1 MRFWKFEKSNLE
13 EILENEITEKE
24 KEDLDNLDA
33 DQDNFSDNDNLSS
46 NEDDSLFDKGEELEK
61 DFDETSQSNDSS
73 STSLTSDSENSSSEE
88 NTLNEKSDNPSN
100 TGNSQEN
107 DSSDNS
113 DELEK
118 SSNETSQSNDSS
130 SSSSTSGSENSSS
143 EENTLNEKSDNFS
156 NVGNSQENDS
166 SYNSDELEKDFDETS
181 QSNDSSTSSTF
192 DSENS
197 SSKENTL
204 DEKSDN
210 SSNTGNSQENDSSDN
225 SNELEKD
232 FDETSQSN
240 DSGISSSTSDS
251 ENSSSEENTLNE
263 KSDNSSNTGN
273 SQENDSSYNSDELE
287 KDFDETS
294 QSNDSSTSS
303 TSDSEN
309 SSSEENTLNEKSD
322 NSSNTG
328 NSQENGDSIG
338 ERKEKLQEL
347 RDKLDEYSKKKLN
360 LERKSLKPDEDISE
374 ESLEKDDYE
383 LSDQSNKFLEELS
396 SLPSFKD
403 RDRKDGYSIDTSKY
417 SSIPDSLVRTLI
429 SKFLNQR
436 FCKRDT
442 DLNIRSNSFSKTHGF
457 HKWEVKD
464 MIVHLETEQ
473 LNKVLEDKY
482 GYQYANGVSENV
494 PLSFYFDMSGSM
506 SEYTNM
512 LAVIAIE
519 LLKKNVKVLIG
530 FNERVNVQ
538 IDKID
543 KNITIDEL
551 VSVLESAGY
560 SGYSYNNSDRF
571 IRNSKVT
578 YKFINR
584 DIDDYLLSKE
594 CEKCV
599 VFSDFDPLSEVI
611 CLSQKAKVYWFCFEN
626 YFTKYDLGRF
636 KGFIYQTNSAEDII
650 NGLIK
655 VNENRF
661 ETLCFVS
668 NNKTLQRR
676 K

>member
-46 NEDDSLFDKGEELEK
+46 NEDDSLFDNGDELEK
-61 DFDETSQSNDSS
+61 DFDDTSQSNDSS
-73 STSLTSDSENSSSEE
+73 ST
-88 NTLNEKSDNPSN
+88 
-100 TGNSQEN
+100 
-107 DSSDNS
+107 
-113 DELEK
+113 
-118 SSNETSQSNDSS
+118 
-130 SSSSTSGSENSSS
+130 
-143 EENTLNEKSDNFS
+143 
-156 NVGNSQENDS
+156 
-166 SYNSDELEKDFDETS
+166 
-181 QSNDSSTSSTF
+181 
-192 DSENS
+192 
-197 SSKENTL
+197 
-204 DEKSDN
+204 
-210 SSNTGNSQENDSSDN
+210 
-225 SNELEKD
+225 
-232 FDETSQSN
+232 
-240 DSGISSSTSDS
+240 SSTSDS

-263 KSDNSSNTGN
+263 KSDNSSSTGNSQENASSDNNDELEKSSNETSQSNDSSSTSSTSDSENSSSEENTLDEKSDNYSNTGN
-273 SQENDSSYNSDELE
+273 SQENDLSDNSDELE
-287 KDFDETS
+287 KSSNETS
-294 QSNDSSTSS
+294 QNNDSSSTSS

-328 NSQENGDSIG
+328 NSQENGESID

-383 LSDQSNKFLEELS
+383 LSDQNSKFLEELS

-494 PLSFYFDMSGSM
+494 PLSFYFDMSASM

-611 CLSQKAKVYWFCFEN
+611 GLSQKAKVYWFCFEN

>member
-24 KEDLDNLDA
+24 KEDLDNLDSNNIDSVNNVDA

-73 STSLTSDSENSSSEE
+73 S
-88 NTLNEKSDNPSN
+88 
-100 TGNSQEN
+100 
-107 DSSDNS
+107 
-113 DELEK
+113 
-118 SSNETSQSNDSS
+118 
-130 SSSSTSGSENSSS
+130 SSSTSGSENSSS
-143 EENTLNEKSDNFS
+143 EENTL
-156 NVGNSQENDS
+156 G
-166 SYNSDELEKDFDETS
+166 
-181 QSNDSSTSSTF
+181 
-192 DSENS
+192 
-197 SSKENTL
+197 
-204 DEKSDN
+204 EKSDN
-210 SSNTGNSQENDSSDN
+210 SSSAGNSQENASSDN
-225 SNELEKD
+225 SNELEK
-232 FDETSQSN
+232 
-240 DSGISSSTSDS
+240 
-251 ENSSSEENTLNE
+251 
-263 KSDNSSNTGN
+263 SSN
-273 SQENDSSYNSDELE
+273 
-287 KDFDETS
+287 ETC

-309 SSSEENTLNEKSD
+309 SSSEENTLDEKSD
-322 NSSNTG
+322 NPSNTG
-328 NSQENGDSIG
+328 NSQENGESID

-360 LERKSLKPDEDISE
+360 LERESLKPDEDISE

-464 MIVHLETEQ
+464 MILHLETEQ

-584 DIDDYLLSKE
+584 DIDDYLFSKE

-611 CLSQKAKVYWFCFEN
+611 GLSQKAKVYWFCFEN

>member
-24 KEDLDNLDA
+24 KEDFDNLDSNNIDSVNNVDA

-46 NEDDSLFDKGEELEK
+46 NEDDSLFDNGE
-61 DFDETSQSNDSS
+61 
-73 STSLTSDSENSSSEE
+73 
-88 NTLNEKSDNPSN
+88 
-100 TGNSQEN
+100 
-107 DSSDNS
+107 
-113 DELEK
+113 
-118 SSNETSQSNDSS
+118 
-130 SSSSTSGSENSSS
+130 
-143 EENTLNEKSDNFS
+143 
-156 NVGNSQENDS
+156 
-166 SYNSDELEKDFDETS
+166 
-181 QSNDSSTSSTF
+181 
-192 DSENS
+192 
-197 SSKENTL
+197 
-204 DEKSDN
+204 
-210 SSNTGNSQENDSSDN
+210 
-225 SNELEKD
+225 
-232 FDETSQSN
+232 
-240 DSGISSSTSDS
+240 
-251 ENSSSEENTLNE
+251 
-263 KSDNSSNTGN
+263 
-273 SQENDSSYNSDELE
+273 ELE

-322 NSSNTG
+322 NSSSTGNSQENASSDNSDELGASSNEISQNNDSSSSSSTSDSENSSSEENTLDEKSDNSSSAGNSQEKDSSDNNDELEKSSNETGQSNDSSSTSSTSNSENSSSKENTLDEKSDNSSNTG
-328 NSQENGDSIG
+328 NSQENGESID

-360 LERKSLKPDEDISE
+360 LERESLKPDEDISE

-464 MIVHLETEQ
+464 MILHLETEQ

-611 CLSQKAKVYWFCFEN
+611 GLSQKAKVYWFCFEN

>member
-13 EILENEITEKE
+13 EILENEITENE

-46 NEDDSLFDKGEELEK
+46 NEDDSLFDNGDELEK
-61 DFDETSQSNDSS
+61 DFYDTSQSNDSS
-73 STSLTSDSENSSSEE
+73 
-88 NTLNEKSDNPSN
+88 
-100 TGNSQEN
+100 
-107 DSSDNS
+107 
-113 DELEK
+113 
-118 SSNETSQSNDSS
+118 
-130 SSSSTSGSENSSS
+130 
-143 EENTLNEKSDNFS
+143 
-156 NVGNSQENDS
+156 
-166 SYNSDELEKDFDETS
+166 
-181 QSNDSSTSSTF
+181 
-192 DSENS
+192 
-197 SSKENTL
+197 
-204 DEKSDN
+204 
-210 SSNTGNSQENDSSDN
+210 
-225 SNELEKD
+225 
-232 FDETSQSN
+232 
-240 DSGISSSTSDS
+240 ISSSTSDS
-251 ENSSSEENTLNE
+251 ENSSSEENTLDE
-263 KSDNSSNTGN
+263 KSDNYSNI
-273 SQENDSSYNSDELE
+273 
-287 KDFDETS
+287 
-294 QSNDSSTSS
+294 
-303 TSDSEN
+303 
-309 SSSEENTLNEKSD
+309 
-322 NSSNTG
+322 G
-328 NSQENGDSIG
+328 NSQENGESID

-360 LERKSLKPDEDISE
+360 LERESLKPDEDISE

-383 LSDQSNKFLEELS
+383 LSNQSNKFLEELS

-611 CLSQKAKVYWFCFEN
+611 GLSQKAKVYWFCFEN

>member
-24 KEDLDNLDA
+24 KEDLDNLDSNNIDSVNNVDA

-46 NEDDSLFDKGEELEK
+46 NEDDSLFDNGEELEK

-73 STSLTSDSENSSSEE
+73 SSSSTSDSENSSSEENTLDEKSDNSSNTGNSQENDLSDNSDELGASSNETVENNNSSSTSSTSDSENASSEENTFDEKSDNSSSAGNSQENASSDNNDELEKSSNETSQSNDSSTSSTSDSENASSEE

-107 DSSDNS
+107 DLSDNS

-118 SSNETSQSNDSS
+118 SSN
-130 SSSSTSGSENSSS
+130 
-143 EENTLNEKSDNFS
+143 
-156 NVGNSQENDS
+156 V
-166 SYNSDELEKDFDETS
+166 
-181 QSNDSSTSSTF
+181 
-192 DSENS
+192 
-197 SSKENTL
+197 
-204 DEKSDN
+204 
-210 SSNTGNSQENDSSDN
+210 
-225 SNELEKD
+225 
-232 FDETSQSN
+232 
-240 DSGISSSTSDS
+240 
-251 ENSSSEENTLNE
+251 
-263 KSDNSSNTGN
+263 
-273 SQENDSSYNSDELE
+273 
-287 KDFDETS
+287 TS

-309 SSSEENTLNEKSD
+309 SSSEENTFDEKSD

-328 NSQENGDSIG
+328 NSQENGESID

-360 LERKSLKPDEDISE
+360 LERESLKPDEDISE

-403 RDRKDGYSIDTSKY
+403 RDRKDGYSIDASKY

-464 MIVHLETEQ
+464 MILHLETEQ

-482 GYQYANGVSENV
+482 GYQYANGASENV

-611 CLSQKAKVYWFCFEN
+611 GLSQKAKVYWFCFEN

>member
-24 KEDLDNLDA
+24 KEDLDNLDSNNIDSVNNVDA

-46 NEDDSLFDKGEELEK
+46 NEDDSLFDNGEELEK
-61 DFDETSQSNDSS
+61 DFN
-73 STSLTSDSENSSSEE
+73 
-88 NTLNEKSDNPSN
+88 
-100 TGNSQEN
+100 
-107 DSSDNS
+107 
-113 DELEK
+113 
-118 SSNETSQSNDSS
+118 
-130 SSSSTSGSENSSS
+130 
-143 EENTLNEKSDNFS
+143 
-156 NVGNSQENDS
+156 
-166 SYNSDELEKDFDETS
+166 
-181 QSNDSSTSSTF
+181 
-192 DSENS
+192 
-197 SSKENTL
+197 
-204 DEKSDN
+204 
-210 SSNTGNSQENDSSDN
+210 
-225 SNELEKD
+225 
-232 FDETSQSN
+232 
-240 DSGISSSTSDS
+240 
-251 ENSSSEENTLNE
+251 
-263 KSDNSSNTGN
+263 
-273 SQENDSSYNSDELE
+273 
-287 KDFDETS
+287 ETS

-309 SSSEENTLNEKSD
+309 SSSEENTLDEKSD

-328 NSQENGDSIG
+328 DSQEDDSSDNSDELEKSSNQTSQNNDSSSTSSTSDSENSSSEENTLDEKSNNSSNAGNSQENGESID

-360 LERKSLKPDEDISE
+360 LERESLKPDEDVSE

-464 MIVHLETEQ
+464 MILHLETEQ

-611 CLSQKAKVYWFCFEN
+611 GLSQKAKVYWFCFEN

>member
-24 KEDLDNLDA
+24 DLDNLDSNNIDLVNNTDA

-46 NEDDSLFDKGEELEK
+46 NEDDSLFDNGDELEK

-88 NTLNEKSDNPSN
+88 NTIDEKSDNSSNTGNSQENDLSDNSDELEKSSNEISQSNDSSTSSTSGSENSSSEENTIDEKSDNYSN

-130 SSSSTSGSENSSS
+130 TSSTSDSENSSS
-143 EENTLNEKSDNFS
+143 EENTL
-156 NVGNSQENDS
+156 
-166 SYNSDELEKDFDETS
+166 
-181 QSNDSSTSSTF
+181 
-192 DSENS
+192 
-197 SSKENTL
+197 

-210 SSNTGNSQENDSSDN
+210 YSNTGNSQENDSSDN
-225 SNELEKD
+225 NDELEKD
-232 FDETSQSN
+232 FDDTSQSN
-240 DSGISSSTSDS
+240 DSSSSSSTSDS

-273 SQENDSSYNSDELE
+273 SQENGE
-287 KDFDETS
+287 
-294 QSNDSSTSS
+294 
-303 TSDSEN
+303 
-309 SSSEENTLNEKSD
+309 
-322 NSSNTG
+322 
-328 NSQENGDSIG
+328 SID

-360 LERKSLKPDEDISE
+360 LERESLKPDEDISE

-383 LSDQSNKFLEELS
+383 LSNQSNKFLEELS

-611 CLSQKAKVYWFCFEN
+611 GLSQKAKVYWFCFEN

>member
-46 NEDDSLFDKGEELEK
+46 NEDDSLFDNGDELEK
-61 DFDETSQSNDSS
+61 DYDETSQSNDSS
-73 STSLTSDSENSSSEE
+73 ISSSTSDSENSSSEE

-107 DSSDNS
+107 DLSDNN

-130 SSSSTSGSENSSS
+130 SSNSTSDSENSSS
-143 EENTLNEKSDNFS
+143 EENTL
-156 NVGNSQENDS
+156 
-166 SYNSDELEKDFDETS
+166 
-181 QSNDSSTSSTF
+181 
-192 DSENS
+192 
-197 SSKENTL
+197 

-210 SSNTGNSQENDSSDN
+210 PSNTGNSQENDSSDN
-225 SNELEKD
+225 SDELEKD
-232 FDETSQSN
+232 FDDTSQSN
-240 DSGISSSTSDS
+240 DSSNSSLTSDS

-273 SQENDSSYNSDELE
+273 SQENDLFDNNDELE
-287 KDFDETS
+287 KSSNETVE
-294 QSNDSSTSS
+294 NNNSSSSSS

-309 SSSEENTLNEKSD
+309 SSSEENTFDEKSD

-383 LSDQSNKFLEELS
+383 LSNQSNKFLEELS

-611 CLSQKAKVYWFCFEN
+611 GLSQKAKVYWFCFEN
-626 YFTKYDLGRF
+626 YFTKYDLDRF

>member
-24 KEDLDNLDA
+24 DLDNLDSNNIDLVNNTDA

-46 NEDDSLFDKGEELEK
+46 NEDDSLFDNG
-61 DFDETSQSNDSS
+61 
-73 STSLTSDSENSSSEE
+73 
-88 NTLNEKSDNPSN
+88 
-100 TGNSQEN
+100 
-107 DSSDNS
+107 
-113 DELEK
+113 
-118 SSNETSQSNDSS
+118 
-130 SSSSTSGSENSSS
+130 
-143 EENTLNEKSDNFS
+143 
-156 NVGNSQENDS
+156 
-166 SYNSDELEKDFDETS
+166 
-181 QSNDSSTSSTF
+181 
-192 DSENS
+192 
-197 SSKENTL
+197 
-204 DEKSDN
+204 
-210 SSNTGNSQENDSSDN
+210 
-225 SNELEKD
+225 
-232 FDETSQSN
+232 
-240 DSGISSSTSDS
+240 
-251 ENSSSEENTLNE
+251 
-263 KSDNSSNTGN
+263 
-273 SQENDSSYNSDELE
+273 DELE

-303 TSDSEN
+303 TSGSENSSSEENTLDEKSDNSSNTGDSQEKDSSDNNDELEKDFDETSQSNDSSSTSSTSDSENSSGEENTIDEKSDNFSNTGNSQENDSSDNSDELEKDYDETSQSNDSSISSSTSDSEN
-309 SSSEENTLNEKSD
+309 SSSEENTIDEKSD
-322 NSSNTG
+322 NSNNTGDSQAKDSSDSSDELDKDSNETG
-328 NSQENGDSIG
+328 NSSDVDNQ
-338 ERKEKLQEL
+338 KEKLQEL
-347 RDKLDEYSKKKLN
+347 RDKLDEFSKKKLN
-360 LERKSLKPDEDISE
+360 LERESLKPDEDISE

-636 KGFIYQTNSAEDII
+636 KGFIYQANSAEDII

-668 NNKTLQRR
+668 NSKTLQRR

>member
-24 KEDLDNLDA
+24 KEDLDNLDSNNIDSVNNVDA

-46 NEDDSLFDKGEELEK
+46 NEDDSLFDNGEELEK
-61 DFDETSQSNDSS
+61 SF
-73 STSLTSDSENSSSEE
+73 
-88 NTLNEKSDNPSN
+88 
-100 TGNSQEN
+100 
-107 DSSDNS
+107 
-113 DELEK
+113 
-118 SSNETSQSNDSS
+118 NETSQSND
-130 SSSSTSGSENSSS
+130 N
-143 EENTLNEKSDNFS
+143 
-156 NVGNSQENDS
+156 
-166 SYNSDELEKDFDETS
+166 
-181 QSNDSSTSSTF
+181 
-192 DSENS
+192 
-197 SSKENTL
+197 
-204 DEKSDN
+204 
-210 SSNTGNSQENDSSDN
+210 
-225 SNELEKD
+225 
-232 FDETSQSN
+232 
-240 DSGISSSTSDS
+240 
-251 ENSSSEENTLNE
+251 
-263 KSDNSSNTGN
+263 
-273 SQENDSSYNSDELE
+273 
-287 KDFDETS
+287 
-294 QSNDSSTSS
+294 SSTSS

-328 NSQENGDSIG
+328 NSQENASSDNSDELEKSSNETSQNNDSSSTSSTSGSENSSSEENTLDEKSDNSSNTGNSQEKDLSDNSDELEKSSNETIQSNDSSSSSTSDSENSSSKENTLNEKSDNSSNTG
-338 ERKEKLQEL
+338 NSQENGESIDERKEKLQEL

-360 LERKSLKPDEDISE
+360 LERESLKPDEDISE
-374 ESLEKDDYE
+374 ESSEKDDYE

-403 RDRKDGYSIDTSKY
+403 RDRGDGYSIDTIKY

-464 MIVHLETEQ
+464 MILHLETEQ

-482 GYQYANGVSENV
+482 GYQYANGASENV

-584 DIDDYLLSKE
+584 DIDDYLFSKE

-611 CLSQKAKVYWFCFEN
+611 GLSQKAKVYWFCFEN
-626 YFTKYDLGRF
+626 YFNKYDLGRF

>member
-13 EILENEITEKE
+13 EILENEITENE

-46 NEDDSLFDKGEELEK
+46 NEDDSLFDNGDELEK
-61 DFDETSQSNDSS
+61 DFYDTSQSNDSS
-73 STSLTSDSENSSSEE
+73 
-88 NTLNEKSDNPSN
+88 
-100 TGNSQEN
+100 
-107 DSSDNS
+107 
-113 DELEK
+113 
-118 SSNETSQSNDSS
+118 
-130 SSSSTSGSENSSS
+130 
-143 EENTLNEKSDNFS
+143 
-156 NVGNSQENDS
+156 
-166 SYNSDELEKDFDETS
+166 
-181 QSNDSSTSSTF
+181 
-192 DSENS
+192 
-197 SSKENTL
+197 
-204 DEKSDN
+204 
-210 SSNTGNSQENDSSDN
+210 
-225 SNELEKD
+225 
-232 FDETSQSN
+232 
-240 DSGISSSTSDS
+240 ISSSTSDS

-273 SQENDSSYNSDELE
+273 SQENGE
-287 KDFDETS
+287 
-294 QSNDSSTSS
+294 
-303 TSDSEN
+303 
-309 SSSEENTLNEKSD
+309 
-322 NSSNTG
+322 
-328 NSQENGDSIG
+328 SID

-360 LERKSLKPDEDISE
+360 LERESLKPDEDISE

-383 LSDQSNKFLEELS
+383 LSNQSNKFLEELS

-560 SGYSYNNSDRF
+560 
-571 IRNSKVT
+571 ILKLL
-578 YKFINR
+578 IN
-584 DIDDYLLSKE
+584 L
-594 CEKCV
+594 
-599 VFSDFDPLSEVI
+599 
-611 CLSQKAKVYWFCFEN
+611 
-626 YFTKYDLGRF
+626 
-636 KGFIYQTNSAEDII
+636 
-650 NGLIK
+650 
-655 VNENRF
+655 
-661 ETLCFVS
+661 
-668 NNKTLQRR
+668 
-676 K
+676 

>member
-24 KEDLDNLDA
+24 KEDLDNLDSNNIDSVNNVDA

-46 NEDDSLFDKGEELEK
+46 NEDDSLFDNGEELEK
-61 DFDETSQSNDSS
+61 DFD
-73 STSLTSDSENSSSEE
+73 
-88 NTLNEKSDNPSN
+88 
-100 TGNSQEN
+100 
-107 DSSDNS
+107 
-113 DELEK
+113 
-118 SSNETSQSNDSS
+118 ETSQSNDSS

-143 EENTLNEKSDNFS
+143 EENTLDEKSDNS
-156 NVGNSQENDS
+156 SSAGNSQENAS
-166 SYNSDELEKDFDETS
+166 SDNSDELEKSSNETS
-181 QSNDSSTSSTF
+181 QNNDSSTGSTS

-197 SSKENTL
+197 SSEDNTL

-210 SSNTGNSQENDSSDN
+210 SSNTGNSQEDDSSDN
-225 SNELEKD
+225 SDELGASSNETVENNNSSS
-232 FDETSQSN
+232 T
-240 DSGISSSTSDS
+240 SSTSDS
-251 ENSSSEENTLNE
+251 ENASSEENTLNE
-263 KSDNSSNTGN
+263 KSDNP
-273 SQENDSSYNSDELE
+273 
-287 KDFDETS
+287 
-294 QSNDSSTSS
+294 
-303 TSDSEN
+303 
-309 SSSEENTLNEKSD
+309 
-322 NSSNTG
+322 SNTG
-328 NSQENGDSIG
+328 NSQENGESID

-360 LERKSLKPDEDISE
+360 LERESLKPDEDISE

-464 MIVHLETEQ
+464 MILHLETEQ

-611 CLSQKAKVYWFCFEN
+611 GLSQKAKVYWFCFEN

>member
-1 MRFWKFEKSNLE
+1 MRFWRFEKGNLE
-13 EILENEITEKE
+13 EIVEKETTGEE
-24 KEDLDNLDA
+24 KEDLDNLDSNNT
-33 DQDNFSDNDNLSS
+33 DIENNTDTGQDSFSGDDSLENTDDNLNS
-46 NEDDSLFDKGEELEK
+46 NEENTTQESDEDDSSFDNGDELEK
-61 DFDETSQSNDSS
+61 DLDETIESNDSS
-73 STSLTSDSENSSSEE
+73 SSSTSGSDDSLSEE
-88 NTLNEKSDNPSN
+88 NTLDEQGKQSGNSGN
-100 TGNSQEN
+100 TDDSQEN

-113 DELEK
+113 DELGT
-118 SSNETSQSNDSS
+118 SSNDASQSNDDSSSDSS
-130 SSSSTSGSENSSS
+130 SSEDTS
-143 EENTLNEKSDNFS
+143 NE
-156 NVGNSQENDS
+156 
-166 SYNSDELEKDFDETS
+166 
-181 QSNDSSTSSTF
+181 
-192 DSENS
+192 
-197 SSKENTL
+197 ENTL
-204 DEKSDN
+204 DEQGEQSDN
-210 SSNTGNSQENDSSDN
+210 SGNVDDSQENDSSDN
-225 SNELEKD
+225 DNELGTSSNGPSESND
-232 FDETSQSN
+232 NSGSDSTSGSDDSSSDET
-240 DSGISSSTSDS
+240 
-251 ENSSSEENTLNE
+251 TLDE
-263 KSDNSSNTGN
+263 QGEQSDNSGN
-273 SQENDSSYNSDELE
+273 ADDGQESTFSDNNDELE
-287 KDFDETS
+287 KC
-294 QSNDSSTSS
+294 SNE
-303 TSDSEN
+303 TSDSSDTSN
-309 SSSEENTLNEKSD
+309 QD
-322 NSSNTG
+322 NSFDADEELDDESSIDNQ
-328 NSQENGDSIG
+328 NIKKDSQENGESID

-360 LERKSLKPDEDISE
+360 LERESLKPGEDISE
-374 ESLEKDDYE
+374 ESSEKDDYR

-403 RDRKDGYSIDTSKY
+403 RDRGDGYSIDTSKY

-482 GYQYANGVSENV
+482 GYQYAAGASENV

-560 SGYSYNNSDRF
+560 SGYSYGNSDRF

-611 CLSQKAKVYWFCFEN
+611 GLSQKAKVYWFCFEK

-650 NGLIK
+650 KGLIK

-668 NNKTLQRR
+668 HNKTLQRR

>member
-24 KEDLDNLDA
+24 DLDNLDSNNIDLVNNTDA

-46 NEDDSLFDKGEELEK
+46 NEDDSLFDNG
-61 DFDETSQSNDSS
+61 
-73 STSLTSDSENSSSEE
+73 
-88 NTLNEKSDNPSN
+88 
-100 TGNSQEN
+100 
-107 DSSDNS
+107 
-113 DELEK
+113 
-118 SSNETSQSNDSS
+118 
-130 SSSSTSGSENSSS
+130 
-143 EENTLNEKSDNFS
+143 
-156 NVGNSQENDS
+156 
-166 SYNSDELEKDFDETS
+166 
-181 QSNDSSTSSTF
+181 
-192 DSENS
+192 
-197 SSKENTL
+197 
-204 DEKSDN
+204 
-210 SSNTGNSQENDSSDN
+210 
-225 SNELEKD
+225 
-232 FDETSQSN
+232 
-240 DSGISSSTSDS
+240 
-251 ENSSSEENTLNE
+251 
-263 KSDNSSNTGN
+263 
-273 SQENDSSYNSDELE
+273 DELE

-303 TSDSEN
+303 TSGSEN
-309 SSSEENTLNEKSD
+309 SSSEENTIDEKSD

-328 NSQENGDSIG
+328 NSQENDSSDSSDELDKDSNETSQSNDSSSSSSTSDSENSSSEENTLDEKSDNSSNTGDSQEKDSSDNNDELEKDFDETSQSNDSSSTSSTSDSENSSG
-338 ERKEKLQEL
+338 EENTIDEKSDNFSNTGNSQENDSSDNSDELEKDYDEISQSNDSSISSSTSDSENSSSEENTIDEKSDNSNNTGDSQAKDSSDSSDELDKDSNETGNSSDVDNQKEKLQEL
-347 RDKLDEYSKKKLN
+347 RDKLDEFSKKKLN
-360 LERKSLKPDEDISE
+360 LERESLKPDEDISE

-636 KGFIYQTNSAEDII
+636 KGFIYQANSAEDII

-668 NNKTLQRR
+668 NSKTLQRR

>member
-24 KEDLDNLDA
+24 DLDNLDSNNIDLVNNTDA

-46 NEDDSLFDKGEELEK
+46 NEDDSLFDNGDELEK

-73 STSLTSDSENSSSEE
+73 STSSTSDSENSSGEE
-88 NTLNEKSDNPSN
+88 NTIDEKSDNFSN

-118 SSNETSQSNDSS
+118 D
-130 SSSSTSGSENSSS
+130 
-143 EENTLNEKSDNFS
+143 
-156 NVGNSQENDS
+156 
-166 SYNSDELEKDFDETS
+166 YDETS
-181 QSNDSSTSSTF
+181 QSNDSS
-192 DSENS
+192 
-197 SSKENTL
+197 
-204 DEKSDN
+204 
-210 SSNTGNSQENDSSDN
+210 
-225 SNELEKD
+225 
-232 FDETSQSN
+232 
-240 DSGISSSTSDS
+240 ISSSTSDS
-251 ENSSSEENTLNE
+251 ENSSSEENTIDE
-263 KSDNSSNTGN
+263 KSDNSNNTGDSQAKDSSDSSDELDKDSNETGN
-273 SQENDSSYNSDELE
+273 SSDV
-287 KDFDETS
+287 
-294 QSNDSSTSS
+294 
-303 TSDSEN
+303 
-309 SSSEENTLNEKSD
+309 D
-322 NSSNTG
+322 N
-328 NSQENGDSIG
+328 Q
-338 ERKEKLQEL
+338 KEKLQEL
-347 RDKLDEYSKKKLN
+347 RDKLDEFSKKKLN
-360 LERKSLKPDEDISE
+360 LERESLKPDEDISE

-636 KGFIYQTNSAEDII
+636 KGFIYQANSAEDII

-668 NNKTLQRR
+668 NSKTLQRR

>member
-24 KEDLDNLDA
+24 KEDLDNLDSNNIDSVNNVDA

-46 NEDDSLFDKGEELEK
+46 NEDDSLFDNGEELEK
-61 DFDETSQSNDSS
+61 DFN
-73 STSLTSDSENSSSEE
+73 
-88 NTLNEKSDNPSN
+88 
-100 TGNSQEN
+100 
-107 DSSDNS
+107 
-113 DELEK
+113 
-118 SSNETSQSNDSS
+118 
-130 SSSSTSGSENSSS
+130 
-143 EENTLNEKSDNFS
+143 
-156 NVGNSQENDS
+156 
-166 SYNSDELEKDFDETS
+166 
-181 QSNDSSTSSTF
+181 
-192 DSENS
+192 
-197 SSKENTL
+197 
-204 DEKSDN
+204 
-210 SSNTGNSQENDSSDN
+210 
-225 SNELEKD
+225 
-232 FDETSQSN
+232 
-240 DSGISSSTSDS
+240 
-251 ENSSSEENTLNE
+251 
-263 KSDNSSNTGN
+263 
-273 SQENDSSYNSDELE
+273 
-287 KDFDETS
+287 ETS

-309 SSSEENTLNEKSD
+309 SSSEENTLDEKSD

-328 NSQENGDSIG
+328 DSQEDDSSDNSDELEKSSNETSQSNDSSSISSTSDSENSSSKENTLDEKSDNSSNTGDSQEDDSSDNSDELEKSSNQTSQNNDSSSTSSTSDSENSSSEENTLDEKSDNSSSTGNSQENDLSDNSDELGTSSNEISQSNNSSTSSTSDSENSSSEENTLDEKSDNSSSTGNSQENGESID

-360 LERKSLKPDEDISE
+360 LERESLKPDEDISE

-464 MIVHLETEQ
+464 MILHLETEQ

-611 CLSQKAKVYWFCFEN
+611 GLSQKAKVYWFCFEN

-655 VNENRF
+655 VDENRF

>member
-24 KEDLDNLDA
+24 KEDLDNLDSNNIDSVNNVDA

-46 NEDDSLFDKGEELEK
+46 NEDDSLFDNGEELEK
-61 DFDETSQSNDSS
+61 SF
-73 STSLTSDSENSSSEE
+73 
-88 NTLNEKSDNPSN
+88 
-100 TGNSQEN
+100 
-107 DSSDNS
+107 
-113 DELEK
+113 
-118 SSNETSQSNDSS
+118 NETSQSND
-130 SSSSTSGSENSSS
+130 N
-143 EENTLNEKSDNFS
+143 
-156 NVGNSQENDS
+156 
-166 SYNSDELEKDFDETS
+166 
-181 QSNDSSTSSTF
+181 
-192 DSENS
+192 
-197 SSKENTL
+197 
-204 DEKSDN
+204 
-210 SSNTGNSQENDSSDN
+210 
-225 SNELEKD
+225 
-232 FDETSQSN
+232 
-240 DSGISSSTSDS
+240 
-251 ENSSSEENTLNE
+251 
-263 KSDNSSNTGN
+263 
-273 SQENDSSYNSDELE
+273 
-287 KDFDETS
+287 
-294 QSNDSSTSS
+294 SSTSS

-328 NSQENGDSIG
+328 NSQENASSDNSDELEKSSNETSQNNDSSSTSSTSGSENSSSEENTLDEKSDNSSNTGNSQEKDLSDNSDELEKSSNETIQSNDSSSSSTSDSENSSSKENTLNEKSDNSSNTG
-338 ERKEKLQEL
+338 NSQENGESIDERKEKLQEL

-360 LERKSLKPDEDISE
+360 LERESLKPDEDISE

-396 SLPSFKD
+396 SLLSFKD

-464 MIVHLETEQ
+464 MILHLETEQ

-482 GYQYANGVSENV
+482 GYQYANGASENV

-584 DIDDYLLSKE
+584 DIDDYLFSKE

-611 CLSQKAKVYWFCFEN
+611 GLSQKAKVYWFCFEN
-626 YFTKYDLGRF
+626 YFNKYDLGRF

>member
-13 EILENEITEKE
+13 EILENEITEQE
-24 KEDLDNLDA
+24 KEDLDNLDSNNIDSVNNVDA

-46 NEDDSLFDKGEELEK
+46 NEDDSLFDNGEELEK

-73 STSLTSDSENSSSEE
+73 SI
-88 NTLNEKSDNPSN
+88 
-100 TGNSQEN
+100 
-107 DSSDNS
+107 
-113 DELEK
+113 
-118 SSNETSQSNDSS
+118 
-130 SSSSTSGSENSSS
+130 SSTSGSKNSSS
-143 EENTLNEKSDNFS
+143 E
-156 NVGNSQENDS
+156 
-166 SYNSDELEKDFDETS
+166 
-181 QSNDSSTSSTF
+181 
-192 DSENS
+192 
-197 SSKENTL
+197 ENTL

-210 SSNTGNSQENDSSDN
+210 SSS
-225 SNELEKD
+225 
-232 FDETSQSN
+232 
-240 DSGISSSTSDS
+240 
-251 ENSSSEENTLNE
+251 
-263 KSDNSSNTGN
+263 
-273 SQENDSSYNSDELE
+273 
-287 KDFDETS
+287 
-294 QSNDSSTSS
+294 
-303 TSDSEN
+303 
-309 SSSEENTLNEKSD
+309 
-322 NSSNTG
+322 TG
-328 NSQENGDSIG
+328 NSQENGESID

-360 LERKSLKPDEDISE
+360 LERESLKPDEDISE

-464 MIVHLETEQ
+464 MILHLETEQ

-611 CLSQKAKVYWFCFEN
+611 GLSQKAKVYWFCFEN

>member
-13 EILENEITEKE
+13 EILENEITENE

-46 NEDDSLFDKGEELEK
+46 NEDDSLFDNGDELEK
-61 DFDETSQSNDSS
+61 DFYDTSQSNDSS
-73 STSLTSDSENSSSEE
+73 
-88 NTLNEKSDNPSN
+88 
-100 TGNSQEN
+100 
-107 DSSDNS
+107 
-113 DELEK
+113 
-118 SSNETSQSNDSS
+118 
-130 SSSSTSGSENSSS
+130 
-143 EENTLNEKSDNFS
+143 
-156 NVGNSQENDS
+156 
-166 SYNSDELEKDFDETS
+166 
-181 QSNDSSTSSTF
+181 
-192 DSENS
+192 
-197 SSKENTL
+197 
-204 DEKSDN
+204 
-210 SSNTGNSQENDSSDN
+210 
-225 SNELEKD
+225 
-232 FDETSQSN
+232 
-240 DSGISSSTSDS
+240 ISSSTSDS

-273 SQENDSSYNSDELE
+273 SQENDLSDNSDELEKSSNEISQSNDSSTSSTSGSENSSSEENTIDEKSDNYSNTGNSQENDSSDNNDELE
-287 KDFDETS
+287 KDFDDTS
-294 QSNDSSTSS
+294 QSNDSSSSSS

-328 NSQENGDSIG
+328 NSQENGESID

-360 LERKSLKPDEDISE
+360 LERESLKPDEDISE

-383 LSDQSNKFLEELS
+383 LSNQSNKFLEELS

-611 CLSQKAKVYWFCFEN
+611 GLSQKAKVYWFCFEN

>member
-24 KEDLDNLDA
+24 KEYLDNLDA

-46 NEDDSLFDKGEELEK
+46 NEDDSLFDNGDELDKDFDENSQSNDSSTSSTFDSENSSSEENTIDETSDNSSNTGNSQENDLSYNSDELEK
-61 DFDETSQSNDSS
+61 DFYDTSQSNDSS
-73 STSLTSDSENSSSEE
+73 ISSSTSDSENSSSEE

-107 DSSDNS
+107 DLSDDN

-118 SSNETSQSNDSS
+118 DFDETSQSNDSS

-143 EENTLNEKSDNFS
+143 EENTLDEKSDNFS
-156 NVGNSQENDS
+156 NA
-166 SYNSDELEKDFDETS
+166 
-181 QSNDSSTSSTF
+181 
-192 DSENS
+192 
-197 SSKENTL
+197 
-204 DEKSDN
+204 
-210 SSNTGNSQENDSSDN
+210 
-225 SNELEKD
+225 
-232 FDETSQSN
+232 
-240 DSGISSSTSDS
+240 
-251 ENSSSEENTLNE
+251 
-263 KSDNSSNTGN
+263 
-273 SQENDSSYNSDELE
+273 
-287 KDFDETS
+287 
-294 QSNDSSTSS
+294 
-303 TSDSEN
+303 
-309 SSSEENTLNEKSD
+309 
-322 NSSNTG
+322 G
-328 NSQENGDSIG
+328 NSQENGESID

-383 LSDQSNKFLEELS
+383 LSDQNSKFLEELS

-464 MIVHLETEQ
+464 MILHLETEQ

-611 CLSQKAKVYWFCFEN
+611 GLSQKAKVYWFCFEN

-636 KGFIYQTNSAEDII
+636 KGFIYQANSAEDII

>member
-24 KEDLDNLDA
+24 KEDLDNLDSNNIDSVNNVDA

-46 NEDDSLFDKGEELEK
+46 NEDDSLFDNGEELEK
-61 DFDETSQSNDSS
+61 DF
-73 STSLTSDSENSSSEE
+73 
-88 NTLNEKSDNPSN
+88 
-100 TGNSQEN
+100 
-107 DSSDNS
+107 
-113 DELEK
+113 
-118 SSNETSQSNDSS
+118 NETSQSNDSS
-130 SSSSTSGSENSSS
+130 
-143 EENTLNEKSDNFS
+143 
-156 NVGNSQENDS
+156 
-166 SYNSDELEKDFDETS
+166 
-181 QSNDSSTSSTF
+181 
-192 DSENS
+192 
-197 SSKENTL
+197 
-204 DEKSDN
+204 
-210 SSNTGNSQENDSSDN
+210 
-225 SNELEKD
+225 
-232 FDETSQSN
+232 
-240 DSGISSSTSDS
+240 SSSTSDS

-273 SQENDSSYNSDELE
+273 SQENASSDNSDELEKSSNETSQNNDSSSTSSTSGSENSSSEENTLDEKSDNSSNTGNSQEKDLSDNSDELEKSSNETIQSNDSSSSTSDSENSSSKENTLNEKSDNPSNTVNSQENDSSDNSDELE

-294 QSNDSSTSS
+294 QSNDSRSSNSTY
-303 TSDSEN
+303 DNEN
-309 SSSEENTLNEKSD
+309 SSSEENTLDEKSD

-328 NSQENGDSIG
+328 NSQENGESID

-360 LERKSLKPDEDISE
+360 LERESLKPDEDISE

-396 SLPSFKD
+396 SLLSFKD

-464 MIVHLETEQ
+464 MILHLETEQ

-482 GYQYANGVSENV
+482 GYQYANGASENV

-584 DIDDYLLSKE
+584 DIDDYLFSKE

-611 CLSQKAKVYWFCFEN
+611 GLSQKAKVYWFCFEN

>member
-24 KEDLDNLDA
+24 DLDNFDSNNIDSVNNVDA

-46 NEDDSLFDKGEELEK
+46 NEDDSLFDNGEELEK

-73 STSLTSDSENSSSEE
+73 TGSTSDSENSSSEDNTLDEKSDNSSNTGNSQEDDSSDNSDELGASSNETVENNNSSSTSSTSDSENASSEE

-107 DSSDNS
+107 DLSDNS

-118 SSNETSQSNDSS
+118 SSN
-130 SSSSTSGSENSSS
+130 
-143 EENTLNEKSDNFS
+143 
-156 NVGNSQENDS
+156 V
-166 SYNSDELEKDFDETS
+166 
-181 QSNDSSTSSTF
+181 
-192 DSENS
+192 
-197 SSKENTL
+197 
-204 DEKSDN
+204 
-210 SSNTGNSQENDSSDN
+210 
-225 SNELEKD
+225 
-232 FDETSQSN
+232 
-240 DSGISSSTSDS
+240 
-251 ENSSSEENTLNE
+251 
-263 KSDNSSNTGN
+263 
-273 SQENDSSYNSDELE
+273 
-287 KDFDETS
+287 TS

-309 SSSEENTLNEKSD
+309 SSSEENTFDEKSD
-322 NSSNTG
+322 NSSNAG
-328 NSQENGDSIG
+328 NSQENGESID

-360 LERKSLKPDEDISE
+360 LERESLKPDEDISE

-464 MIVHLETEQ
+464 MILHLETEQ

-611 CLSQKAKVYWFCFEN
+611 GLSQKAKVYWFCFEN

>member
-13 EILENEITEKE
+13 EILENEITENE

-46 NEDDSLFDKGEELEK
+46 NEDDSLFDNGDELEK
-61 DFDETSQSNDSS
+61 DFYDTSQSNDSS
-73 STSLTSDSENSSSEE
+73 
-88 NTLNEKSDNPSN
+88 
-100 TGNSQEN
+100 
-107 DSSDNS
+107 
-113 DELEK
+113 
-118 SSNETSQSNDSS
+118 
-130 SSSSTSGSENSSS
+130 
-143 EENTLNEKSDNFS
+143 
-156 NVGNSQENDS
+156 
-166 SYNSDELEKDFDETS
+166 
-181 QSNDSSTSSTF
+181 
-192 DSENS
+192 
-197 SSKENTL
+197 
-204 DEKSDN
+204 
-210 SSNTGNSQENDSSDN
+210 
-225 SNELEKD
+225 
-232 FDETSQSN
+232 
-240 DSGISSSTSDS
+240 ISSSTSDS

-273 SQENDSSYNSDELE
+273 SQENDLSDNSDELE
-287 KDFDETS
+287 KSSNEISQSNDSSTSSTSGSENSSSEENTIDEKSDNYSNTGNSQENDSSDNSDELEKSSNETS
-294 QSNDSSTSS
+294 QSNDSSTSSTSDSENSSSEENTLDEKSDNYSNTGNSQENDSSDNNDELEKDFDDTSQSNDSSSSSS

-328 NSQENGDSIG
+328 NSQENGESID

-360 LERKSLKPDEDISE
+360 LERESLKPDEDISE

-383 LSDQSNKFLEELS
+383 LSNQSNKFLEELS

-611 CLSQKAKVYWFCFEN
+611 GLSQKAKVYWFCFEN

>member
-13 EILENEITEKE
+13 EILENEITENE

-46 NEDDSLFDKGEELEK
+46 NEDDSLFDNGEELEK
-61 DFDETSQSNDSS
+61 DFDEISQSNDSS

-88 NTLNEKSDNPSN
+88 NTL
-100 TGNSQEN
+100 
-107 DSSDNS
+107 
-113 DELEK
+113 
-118 SSNETSQSNDSS
+118 
-130 SSSSTSGSENSSS
+130 
-143 EENTLNEKSDNFS
+143 
-156 NVGNSQENDS
+156 
-166 SYNSDELEKDFDETS
+166 
-181 QSNDSSTSSTF
+181 
-192 DSENS
+192 
-197 SSKENTL
+197 

-210 SSNTGNSQENDSSDN
+210 SSNTGNSQENDLSD
-225 SNELEKD
+225 
-232 FDETSQSN
+232 
-240 DSGISSSTSDS
+240 
-251 ENSSSEENTLNE
+251 
-263 KSDNSSNTGN
+263 
-273 SQENDSSYNSDELE
+273 NSDELE
-287 KDFDETS
+287 KSSNEIS

-303 TSDSEN
+303 TSGSEN
-309 SSSEENTLNEKSD
+309 SSSEENTIDEKSD

-328 NSQENGDSIG
+328 DSHAKDSSDSSDELDKDSNETGNSSDVDNQ
-338 ERKEKLQEL
+338 KEKLQEL

-360 LERKSLKPDEDISE
+360 LERESLKPDEDISE

-383 LSDQSNKFLEELS
+383 LSDQNSKFLEELS

-543 KNITIDEL
+543 KNITIEEL

-611 CLSQKAKVYWFCFEN
+611 GLSQKAKVYWFCFEN

>member
-24 KEDLDNLDA
+24 KEDLDNLDSNNIDSVNNVDA

-46 NEDDSLFDKGEELEK
+46 NEDDSLFDNGEELEK
-61 DFDETSQSNDSS
+61 DFD
-73 STSLTSDSENSSSEE
+73 
-88 NTLNEKSDNPSN
+88 
-100 TGNSQEN
+100 
-107 DSSDNS
+107 
-113 DELEK
+113 
-118 SSNETSQSNDSS
+118 ETSQSNDSS

-143 EENTLNEKSDNFS
+143 EENTLDEKSDNS
-156 NVGNSQENDS
+156 SSAGNSQENAS
-166 SYNSDELEKDFDETS
+166 SDNSDELEKSSNETS
-181 QSNDSSTSSTF
+181 QNNDSSTGSTS

-197 SSKENTL
+197 SSEDNTL
-204 DEKSDN
+204 DEKSYN
-210 SSNTGNSQENDSSDN
+210 SSNTGNSQENDLSDN
-225 SNELEKD
+225 SE
-232 FDETSQSN
+232 
-240 DSGISSSTSDS
+240 
-251 ENSSSEENTLNE
+251 
-263 KSDNSSNTGN
+263 
-273 SQENDSSYNSDELE
+273 ELE

-322 NSSNTG
+322 NPSNTVNSQEDDSSDNSDELEKSSNETSQSNDSSTSSTSDSENSSSEDNTLDEKSDNFSNTG
-328 NSQENGDSIG
+328 NSQENGESID

-360 LERKSLKPDEDISE
+360 LERESLKPDEDISE

-457 HKWEVKD
+457 HKWKVKD
-464 MIVHLETEQ
+464 MILHLETEQ

-611 CLSQKAKVYWFCFEN
+611 GLSQKAKVYWFCFEN

>member
-46 NEDDSLFDKGEELEK
+46 NEDDSLFDNGEELEK

-88 NTLNEKSDNPSN
+88 NTIDEKSDNSSNTGNSQENDLSDNSDELEKSSNEISQSNDSSTSSTSGSENSSSEENTIDEKSDNYSN

-118 SSNETSQSNDSS
+118 SSNETRQSNDSS
-130 SSSSTSGSENSSS
+130 TSSTSDSENSSS
-143 EENTLNEKSDNFS
+143 EENTL
-156 NVGNSQENDS
+156 
-166 SYNSDELEKDFDETS
+166 
-181 QSNDSSTSSTF
+181 
-192 DSENS
+192 
-197 SSKENTL
+197 

-210 SSNTGNSQENDSSDN
+210 YSNTGNSQENDSSDN
-225 SNELEKD
+225 NDELEKD
-232 FDETSQSN
+232 FDDTSQSN
-240 DSGISSSTSDS
+240 DSSSSSSTSDS

-273 SQENDSSYNSDELE
+273 SQENGE
-287 KDFDETS
+287 
-294 QSNDSSTSS
+294 
-303 TSDSEN
+303 
-309 SSSEENTLNEKSD
+309 
-322 NSSNTG
+322 
-328 NSQENGDSIG
+328 SID

-360 LERKSLKPDEDISE
+360 LERESLKPDEDISE

-383 LSDQSNKFLEELS
+383 LSNQSNKFLEELS

-611 CLSQKAKVYWFCFEN
+611 GLSQKAKVYWFCFEN

>member
-13 EILENEITEKE
+13 EILENEITEQE
-24 KEDLDNLDA
+24 KEDLDNLDSNNIDSVNNVDA

-46 NEDDSLFDKGEELEK
+46 NEDDSLFDNGEELEK
-61 DFDETSQSNDSS
+61 DFD
-73 STSLTSDSENSSSEE
+73 
-88 NTLNEKSDNPSN
+88 
-100 TGNSQEN
+100 
-107 DSSDNS
+107 
-113 DELEK
+113 
-118 SSNETSQSNDSS
+118 ETSQSNDSS

-143 EENTLNEKSDNFS
+143 EENTLDEKSDNS
-156 NVGNSQENDS
+156 SSAGNSQENAS
-166 SYNSDELEKDFDETS
+166 SDNSDELEKSSNETS
-181 QSNDSSTSSTF
+181 QSNDSSSSTS
-192 DSENS
+192 DGENS

-210 SSNTGNSQENDSSDN
+210 SSSTGNSQENDLSD
-225 SNELEKD
+225 
-232 FDETSQSN
+232 
-240 DSGISSSTSDS
+240 
-251 ENSSSEENTLNE
+251 
-263 KSDNSSNTGN
+263 
-273 SQENDSSYNSDELE
+273 NSDELGTSSNE
-287 KDFDETS
+287 IS
-294 QSNDSSTSS
+294 QSNNSSTSS

-309 SSSEENTLNEKSD
+309 SSSEENTLDEKSD
-322 NSSNTG
+322 NSSSTG
-328 NSQENGDSIG
+328 NSQENGESID

-360 LERKSLKPDEDISE
+360 LERESLKPDEDISE

-464 MIVHLETEQ
+464 MILHLETEQ

-611 CLSQKAKVYWFCFEN
+611 GLSQKAKVYWFCFEN

>member
-1 MRFWKFEKSNLE
+1 MRFWRFEKGNLE
-13 EILENEITEKE
+13 EIVEKETTREE
-24 KEDLDNLDA
+24 KEDLDNLDSNNTDLVNNTDT
-33 DQDNFSDNDNLSS
+33 DQESFCDNDSLENTDDNLNGNEENTTQES
-46 NEDDSLFDKGEELEK
+46 NEDDSSFDNGDDL
-61 DFDETSQSNDSS
+61 
-73 STSLTSDSENSSSEE
+73 ENSS
-88 NTLNEKSDNPSN
+88 
-100 TGNSQEN
+100 N
-107 DSSDNS
+107 DV
-113 DELEK
+113 
-118 SSNETSQSNDSS
+118 SQSNDSS
-130 SSSSTSGSENSSS
+130 SSGSTSSSDDFSS
-143 EENTLNEKSDNFS
+143 EENTLDEQGKQSNNSGNADDGQESDAFDDSDELGTGSSESNESDDSDSTSGSDASSNEESTLDEQGEQSDNSGNVDDSKES
-156 NVGNSQENDS
+156 NLSD
-166 SYNSDELEKDFDETS
+166 NSDEQGTS
-181 QSNDSSTSSTF
+181 SSESNDSSGSTSESD
-192 DSENS
+192 DSSNEDS
-197 SSKENTL
+197 TL
-204 DEKSDN
+204 DEKSD
-210 SSNTGNSQENDSSDN
+210 SSGNTDDIQESISTDN
-225 SNELEKD
+225 GNELEK
-232 FDETSQSN
+232 SSN
-240 DSGISSSTSDS
+240 
-251 ENSSSEENTLNE
+251 ENS
-263 KSDNSSNTGN
+263 DSSNTN
-273 SQENDSSYNSDELE
+273 NQ
-287 KDFDETS
+287 
-294 QSNDSSTSS
+294 
-303 TSDSEN
+303 
-309 SSSEENTLNEKSD
+309 D
-322 NSSNTG
+322 NSFDSDDALDDESSIDNQ
-328 NSQENGDSIG
+328 NIKKDSQENGESID

-374 ESLEKDDYE
+374 ESSEKDDYR

-403 RDRKDGYSIDTSKY
+403 RDRGDGYSIDTSKY

-482 GYQYANGVSENV
+482 GYQYANGASENV

-543 KNITIDEL
+543 KNIPIDEL

-560 SGYSYNNSDRF
+560 SGYSYGNSDRF

-584 DIDDYLLSKE
+584 DIDDYLLSKK

-599 VFSDFDPLSEVI
+599 VFSDFDSLSEVI
-611 CLSQKAKVYWFCFEN
+611 GLSQKAKVYWFCFEN

-668 NNKTLQRR
+668 HDKTLQRR

>member
-46 NEDDSLFDKGEELEK
+46 NEDDSLFDNG
-61 DFDETSQSNDSS
+61 
-73 STSLTSDSENSSSEE
+73 
-88 NTLNEKSDNPSN
+88 
-100 TGNSQEN
+100 
-107 DSSDNS
+107 
-113 DELEK
+113 
-118 SSNETSQSNDSS
+118 
-130 SSSSTSGSENSSS
+130 
-143 EENTLNEKSDNFS
+143 
-156 NVGNSQENDS
+156 
-166 SYNSDELEKDFDETS
+166 DELEKDFDDTS
-181 QSNDSSTSSTF
+181 QSNDS
-192 DSENS
+192 
-197 SSKENTL
+197 
-204 DEKSDN
+204 
-210 SSNTGNSQENDSSDN
+210 
-225 SNELEKD
+225 
-232 FDETSQSN
+232 
-240 DSGISSSTSDS
+240 
-251 ENSSSEENTLNE
+251 
-263 KSDNSSNTGN
+263 
-273 SQENDSSYNSDELE
+273 
-287 KDFDETS
+287 
-294 QSNDSSTSS
+294 SSTSS

-322 NSSNTG
+322 NSSSTGNSQENASSDNNDELEKSSNETSQSNDSSSTSSTSDSENSSSEENTLDEKSDNYSNTGNSQENDLSDNSDELEKSSNETSQNNDSSSTSSTSDSENSSSEENTLDEKSDNYSNTG
-328 NSQENGDSIG
+328 NSQENGESID

-383 LSDQSNKFLEELS
+383 LSDQNSKFLEELS

-494 PLSFYFDMSGSM
+494 PLSFYFDMSASM

-611 CLSQKAKVYWFCFEN
+611 GLSQKAKVYWFCFEN

>member
-13 EILENEITEKE
+13 EILENEITEQE
-24 KEDLDNLDA
+24 KEDLDNLDSNNIDSVNNVDA

-46 NEDDSLFDKGEELEK
+46 NEDDSLFDNGEELEK

-73 STSLTSDSENSSSEE
+73 SSSSTSGSENSSSEENTLDEKSDNSSSAGNSQENASSDNSDELEKSSNETSQNNDSSSTSSTSDSENSSSKENTFDEKSDNSSSAGNSQENASSDNNDELEKSSNETSQNNDSSTSSTSDSENASSEE
-88 NTLNEKSDNPSN
+88 NTLNEKSDNSSN

-107 DSSDNS
+107 DLSDNS

-143 EENTLNEKSDNFS
+143 
-156 NVGNSQENDS
+156 
-166 SYNSDELEKDFDETS
+166 
-181 QSNDSSTSSTF
+181 
-192 DSENS
+192 
-197 SSKENTL
+197 KENTL

-210 SSNTGNSQENDSSDN
+210 SSNTGNSQENG
-225 SNELEKD
+225 E
-232 FDETSQSN
+232 
-240 DSGISSSTSDS
+240 
-251 ENSSSEENTLNE
+251 
-263 KSDNSSNTGN
+263 
-273 SQENDSSYNSDELE
+273 
-287 KDFDETS
+287 
-294 QSNDSSTSS
+294 
-303 TSDSEN
+303 
-309 SSSEENTLNEKSD
+309 
-322 NSSNTG
+322 
-328 NSQENGDSIG
+328 SID

-360 LERKSLKPDEDISE
+360 LERESLKPDEDISE

-383 LSDQSNKFLEELS
+383 LNDQSNKFLEELS

-464 MIVHLETEQ
+464 MILHLETEQ

-611 CLSQKAKVYWFCFEN
+611 GLSQKAKVYWFCFEN

>member
-13 EILENEITEKE
+13 EMLENEITEKE

-46 NEDDSLFDKGEELEK
+46 NEDDSLFDNG
-61 DFDETSQSNDSS
+61 
-73 STSLTSDSENSSSEE
+73 
-88 NTLNEKSDNPSN
+88 
-100 TGNSQEN
+100 
-107 DSSDNS
+107 

-118 SSNETSQSNDSS
+118 E
-130 SSSSTSGSENSSS
+130 
-143 EENTLNEKSDNFS
+143 
-156 NVGNSQENDS
+156 
-166 SYNSDELEKDFDETS
+166 FDEIR
-181 QSNDSSTSSTF
+181 QSNDSSTSSTS
-192 DSENS
+192 DSENFS
-197 SSKENTL
+197 SEENTI

-240 DSGISSSTSDS
+240 DSR
-251 ENSSSEENTLNE
+251 
-263 KSDNSSNTGN
+263 
-273 SQENDSSYNSDELE
+273 
-287 KDFDETS
+287 
-294 QSNDSSTSS
+294 TSS
-303 TSDSEN
+303 TSGSEN

-328 NSQENGDSIG
+328 NSQENGESID

-383 LSDQSNKFLEELS
+383 LSDQNSKFLEELS

-636 KGFIYQTNSAEDII
+636 KGFIYQANSAEDII

>member
-24 KEDLDNLDA
+24 KEDLDNLDSNNIDSVNNVDA
-33 DQDNFSDNDNLSS
+33 DQDNFSDNDSLENTDNDNLSS
-46 NEDDSLFDKGEELEK
+46 NEENTTQKSDEDDSSFDNGDELEK
-61 DFDETSQSNDSS
+61 DSDETIESNDSS
-73 STSLTSDSENSSSEE
+73 SSLTSDSEDSSSEE
-88 NTLNEKSDNPSN
+88 NTLDKKNDNSSS

-113 DELEK
+113 DELET
-118 SSNETSQSNDSS
+118 SSNETIENNNSSSTSSTSDSGDSSSEENTLDEKSNNSSSTGNSQENDSFDNSDELEKSSNDINQSNDSS
-130 SSSSTSGSENSSS
+130 SSSSTS
-143 EENTLNEKSDNFS
+143 
-156 NVGNSQENDS
+156 DS
-166 SYNSDELEKDFDETS
+166 GD
-181 QSNDSSTSSTF
+181 
-192 DSENS
+192 S

-204 DEKSDN
+204 DEKSN
-210 SSNTGNSQENDSSDN
+210 
-225 SNELEKD
+225 
-232 FDETSQSN
+232 
-240 DSGISSSTSDS
+240 
-251 ENSSSEENTLNE
+251 NSSS
-263 KSDNSSNTGN
+263 
-273 SQENDSSYNSDELE
+273 
-287 KDFDETS
+287 
-294 QSNDSSTSS
+294 
-303 TSDSEN
+303 
-309 SSSEENTLNEKSD
+309 
-322 NSSNTG
+322 TG
-328 NSQENGDSIG
+328 NSQENGESID

-360 LERKSLKPDEDISE
+360 LERESLKPDEDISE
-374 ESLEKDDYE
+374 ESSEKDDYE

-403 RDRKDGYSIDTSKY
+403 RDRGDGYSIDTSKY

-464 MIVHLETEQ
+464 MILHLETEQ

-551 VSVLESAGY
+551 ASVLESAGY

-611 CLSQKAKVYWFCFEN
+611 GLSQKAKVYWFCFEN

>member
-181 QSNDSSTSSTF
+181 QSNDSST
-192 DSENS
+192 
-197 SSKENTL
+197 
-204 DEKSDN
+204 
-210 SSNTGNSQENDSSDN
+210 
-225 SNELEKD
+225 
-232 FDETSQSN
+232 
-240 DSGISSSTSDS
+240 SSTSDS

>member
-24 KEDLDNLDA
+24 DLDNLDSNNIDLVNNTDA

-46 NEDDSLFDKGEELEK
+46 NEDDSLFDNGDELEK

-73 STSLTSDSENSSSEE
+73 STSSTSDSENSSGEE
-88 NTLNEKSDNPSN
+88 NTIDEKSDNFSN

-118 SSNETSQSNDSS
+118 D
-130 SSSSTSGSENSSS
+130 
-143 EENTLNEKSDNFS
+143 
-156 NVGNSQENDS
+156 
-166 SYNSDELEKDFDETS
+166 YDETS
-181 QSNDSSTSSTF
+181 QSNDSS
-192 DSENS
+192 
-197 SSKENTL
+197 
-204 DEKSDN
+204 
-210 SSNTGNSQENDSSDN
+210 
-225 SNELEKD
+225 
-232 FDETSQSN
+232 
-240 DSGISSSTSDS
+240 ISSSTSDS
-251 ENSSSEENTLNE
+251 ENSSSEENTLDE
-263 KSDNSSNTGN
+263 KSDNSSNTGD
-273 SQENDSSYNSDELE
+273 SQEKDSSDNNDELE

-294 QSNDSSTSS
+294 QSNDSSSTSSTSDSENSSGEENTIDEKSDNFSNTGNSQENDSSDNSDELEKDYDETSQSNDSSISSS

-309 SSSEENTLNEKSD
+309 SSSEENTIDEKSD
-322 NSSNTG
+322 NSNNTGDSQAKDSSDSSDELDKDSNETG
-328 NSQENGDSIG
+328 NSSDVDNQ
-338 ERKEKLQEL
+338 KEKLQEL
-347 RDKLDEYSKKKLN
+347 RDKLDEFSKKKLN
-360 LERKSLKPDEDISE
+360 LERESLKPDEDISE

-636 KGFIYQTNSAEDII
+636 KGFIYQANSAEDII

-668 NNKTLQRR
+668 NSKTLQRR

>member
-24 KEDLDNLDA
+24 DLDNLDSNNIDLVNNTDA

-46 NEDDSLFDKGEELEK
+46 NEDDSLFDNG
-61 DFDETSQSNDSS
+61 
-73 STSLTSDSENSSSEE
+73 
-88 NTLNEKSDNPSN
+88 
-100 TGNSQEN
+100 
-107 DSSDNS
+107 
-113 DELEK
+113 
-118 SSNETSQSNDSS
+118 
-130 SSSSTSGSENSSS
+130 
-143 EENTLNEKSDNFS
+143 
-156 NVGNSQENDS
+156 
-166 SYNSDELEKDFDETS
+166 DELEKDFDETS

-197 SSKENTL
+197 SSEENTI
-204 DEKSDN
+204 DETSDN
-210 SSNTGNSQENDSSDN
+210 SSNTGNSQENDLSYNSD
-225 SNELEKD
+225 ELEKD
-232 FDETSQSN
+232 FYDTSQSN
-240 DSGISSSTSDS
+240 DSSISSSTSDS

-273 SQENDSSYNSDELE
+273 SQENDLSDNSDELE
-287 KDFDETS
+287 KSSNEIS

-303 TSDSEN
+303 TSGSEN

-322 NSSNTG
+322 NFSNAG
-328 NSQENGDSIG
+328 NSQENGESID

-360 LERKSLKPDEDISE
+360 LERESLKPDEDISE

-383 LSDQSNKFLEELS
+383 LSDQNSKFLEELS

-551 VSVLESAGY
+551 VSILESAGY

-611 CLSQKAKVYWFCFEN
+611 GLSQKAKVYWFCFEN

-636 KGFIYQTNSAEDII
+636 KGFIYQANSAEDII

>member
-24 KEDLDNLDA
+24 KEDLDNLDSNNIDSVNNVDA

-46 NEDDSLFDKGEELEK
+46 NEDDSSFDNGDELEK
-61 DFDETSQSNDSS
+61 DSDETIESNDSS
-73 STSLTSDSENSSSEE
+73 SSLTSDSEDSSSEE
-88 NTLNEKSDNPSN
+88 NTLDKKNDNSSS

-113 DELEK
+113 DELET
-118 SSNETSQSNDSS
+118 SSNETI
-130 SSSSTSGSENSSS
+130 EN
-143 EENTLNEKSDNFS
+143 N
-156 NVGNSQENDS
+156 NS
-166 SYNSDELEKDFDETS
+166 
-181 QSNDSSTSSTF
+181 SSTSSTS

-204 DEKSDN
+204 DEKSNN
-210 SSNTGNSQENDSSDN
+210 SSSTGNSQENDSSDN
-225 SNELEKD
+225 SDELGTSSNETGENNSS
-232 FDETSQSN
+232 T
-240 DSGISSSTSDS
+240 SSTSDS
-251 ENSSSEENTLNE
+251 GDSSSEENTLDK
-263 KSDNSSNTGN
+263 KSDNSSSTGN
-273 SQENDSSYNSDELE
+273 SQENDSFDNSDELE
-287 KDFDETS
+287 KSSNDIN
-294 QSNDSSTSS
+294 QSNDSSSSSS
-303 TSDSEN
+303 TSDSGDSSSKENTLDEKSNN
-309 SSSEENTLNEKSD
+309 SSS
-322 NSSNTG
+322 TG
-328 NSQENGDSIG
+328 NSQENGESID

-360 LERKSLKPDEDISE
+360 LERESLKPDEDISE
-374 ESLEKDDYE
+374 ESSEKDDYE

-403 RDRKDGYSIDTSKY
+403 RDRGDGYSIDTSKY

-482 GYQYANGVSENV
+482 GYQYAAGVSENV

-551 VSVLESAGY
+551 ASVLESAGY

-611 CLSQKAKVYWFCFEN
+611 GLSQKAKVYWFCFEN

>member
-24 KEDLDNLDA
+24 KEDLDNLDSNNIDSVNNVDA

-46 NEDDSLFDKGEELEK
+46 NEDDSLFDNGEELEK
-61 DFDETSQSNDSS
+61 DFD
-73 STSLTSDSENSSSEE
+73 
-88 NTLNEKSDNPSN
+88 
-100 TGNSQEN
+100 
-107 DSSDNS
+107 
-113 DELEK
+113 
-118 SSNETSQSNDSS
+118 ETSQSNDSS

-143 EENTLNEKSDNFS
+143 EENTL
-156 NVGNSQENDS
+156 
-166 SYNSDELEKDFDETS
+166 
-181 QSNDSSTSSTF
+181 
-192 DSENS
+192 
-197 SSKENTL
+197 

-210 SSNTGNSQENDSSDN
+210 SSSAGNSQENASSDN
-225 SNELEKD
+225 SDELEKSSN
-232 FDETSQSN
+232 ETSQNN
-240 DSGISSSTSDS
+240 DSSTGSTSDS
-251 ENSSSEENTLNE
+251 ENSSSEDNTLDE
-263 KSDNSSNTGN
+263 KSYNSSNTGN
-273 SQENDSSYNSDELE
+273 SQEKDSSDNSDELE
-287 KDFDETS
+287 KSSNETS

-309 SSSEENTLNEKSD
+309 SSSEENTLDEKSD
-322 NSSNTG
+322 NFSNTG
-328 NSQENGDSIG
+328 NSQENGESID

-360 LERKSLKPDEDISE
+360 LERESLKPDEDISE

-457 HKWEVKD
+457 HKWKVKD
-464 MIVHLETEQ
+464 MILHLETEQ

-611 CLSQKAKVYWFCFEN
+611 GLSQKAKVYWFCFEN

>member
-13 EILENEITEKE
+13 EILENEITENE

-46 NEDDSLFDKGEELEK
+46 NEDDSLFDNGDELEK
-61 DFDETSQSNDSS
+61 DFYDTSQSNDSS
-73 STSLTSDSENSSSEE
+73 
-88 NTLNEKSDNPSN
+88 
-100 TGNSQEN
+100 
-107 DSSDNS
+107 
-113 DELEK
+113 
-118 SSNETSQSNDSS
+118 
-130 SSSSTSGSENSSS
+130 
-143 EENTLNEKSDNFS
+143 
-156 NVGNSQENDS
+156 
-166 SYNSDELEKDFDETS
+166 
-181 QSNDSSTSSTF
+181 
-192 DSENS
+192 
-197 SSKENTL
+197 
-204 DEKSDN
+204 
-210 SSNTGNSQENDSSDN
+210 
-225 SNELEKD
+225 
-232 FDETSQSN
+232 
-240 DSGISSSTSDS
+240 ISSSTSDS

-273 SQENDSSYNSDELE
+273 SQENGE
-287 KDFDETS
+287 
-294 QSNDSSTSS
+294 
-303 TSDSEN
+303 
-309 SSSEENTLNEKSD
+309 
-322 NSSNTG
+322 
-328 NSQENGDSIG
+328 SID

-383 LSDQSNKFLEELS
+383 LSDQNSKFLEELS

-436 FCKRDT
+436 FCNRDT

-611 CLSQKAKVYWFCFEN
+611 GLSQKAKVYWFCFEN

>member
-24 KEDLDNLDA
+24 KEDLDNLDSNNIDSVNNVNA

-46 NEDDSLFDKGEELEK
+46 NEDDSLFDNGE
-61 DFDETSQSNDSS
+61 
-73 STSLTSDSENSSSEE
+73 
-88 NTLNEKSDNPSN
+88 
-100 TGNSQEN
+100 
-107 DSSDNS
+107 
-113 DELEK
+113 
-118 SSNETSQSNDSS
+118 
-130 SSSSTSGSENSSS
+130 
-143 EENTLNEKSDNFS
+143 
-156 NVGNSQENDS
+156 
-166 SYNSDELEKDFDETS
+166 
-181 QSNDSSTSSTF
+181 
-192 DSENS
+192 
-197 SSKENTL
+197 
-204 DEKSDN
+204 
-210 SSNTGNSQENDSSDN
+210 
-225 SNELEKD
+225 
-232 FDETSQSN
+232 
-240 DSGISSSTSDS
+240 
-251 ENSSSEENTLNE
+251 
-263 KSDNSSNTGN
+263 
-273 SQENDSSYNSDELE
+273 ELE

-309 SSSEENTLNEKSD
+309 SSSEENTLDEKSDNSSNTGNSQENDLSDNSDELGTSSNETSQSNDGSSSSSTSDSENSSSEENTLDEKSDNSSSAGNSQEKDSSDNNDELEKSSNETGQSNDSSSTSSTSNSENSSSKENTLDEKSD

-328 NSQENGDSIG
+328 NSQENGESID

-360 LERKSLKPDEDISE
+360 LERESLKPDEDISE

-464 MIVHLETEQ
+464 MILHLETEQ

-611 CLSQKAKVYWFCFEN
+611 GLSQKAKVYWFCFEN

>member
-1 MRFWKFEKSNLE
+1 MRFWRFEKGNLE
-13 EILENEITEKE
+13 EIVEQETTGEE
-24 KEDLDNLDA
+24 KEDLDNLDSNNTDLVNNTDT
-33 DQDNFSDNDNLSS
+33 DQESFCDNDSLENTDDNLNGNEENTTQES
-46 NEDDSLFDKGEELEK
+46 NEDDSSFDNGDDL
-61 DFDETSQSNDSS
+61 
-73 STSLTSDSENSSSEE
+73 ENSS
-88 NTLNEKSDNPSN
+88 
-100 TGNSQEN
+100 N
-107 DSSDNS
+107 DV
-113 DELEK
+113 
-118 SSNETSQSNDSS
+118 SQSNDSS
-130 SSSSTSGSENSSS
+130 SSVSTSSSDDFSSEENILDEQGEQSDNSGNADDGQESDAFDDSDELGTGSSESNESDGSDSTSGSDASSNEESTLDEQGEQSDNSDNVDDSQESNLSDNSDELGTGSSESNDSGSSDSTSGSEES
-143 EENTLNEKSDNFS
+143 
-156 NVGNSQENDS
+156 
-166 SYNSDELEKDFDETS
+166 
-181 QSNDSSTSSTF
+181 
-192 DSENS
+192 
-197 SSKENTL
+197 TL
-204 DEKSDN
+204 DEKSNNSGNTDDIQESISTDN
-210 SSNTGNSQENDSSDN
+210 G
-225 SNELEKD
+225 NELEK
-232 FDETSQSN
+232 SSN
-240 DSGISSSTSDS
+240 
-251 ENSSSEENTLNE
+251 ENS
-263 KSDNSSNTGN
+263 DSSNTN
-273 SQENDSSYNSDELE
+273 NQ
-287 KDFDETS
+287 
-294 QSNDSSTSS
+294 
-303 TSDSEN
+303 
-309 SSSEENTLNEKSD
+309 D
-322 NSSNTG
+322 NSFDSDDALDDESSIDNQ
-328 NSQENGDSIG
+328 NIKKDSQENGESID

-360 LERKSLKPDEDISE
+360 LERESLKPGEDTSE
-374 ESLEKDDYE
+374 ESSKKDDYR

-403 RDRKDGYSIDTSKY
+403 RDRGDGYSIDTSKY

-482 GYQYANGVSENV
+482 GYQYANGASENV

-543 KNITIDEL
+543 KNIPIDEL

-560 SGYSYNNSDRF
+560 SGYSYGNSDRF

-584 DIDDYLLSKE
+584 DIDDYLLSKK

-599 VFSDFDPLSEVI
+599 VFSDFDSLSEVI
-611 CLSQKAKVYWFCFEN
+611 GLSQKAKVYWFCFEN

-668 NNKTLQRR
+668 HDKTLQRR